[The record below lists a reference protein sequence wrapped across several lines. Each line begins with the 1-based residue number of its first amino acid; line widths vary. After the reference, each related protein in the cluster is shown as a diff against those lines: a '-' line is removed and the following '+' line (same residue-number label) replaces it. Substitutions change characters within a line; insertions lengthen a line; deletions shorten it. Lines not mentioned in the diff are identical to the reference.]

1 MSKINPIIFDYYNA
15 IRFLRSV
22 QGIIA
27 EIVEVDNALVD
38 FNEDHAVVVLDHS
51 INKYESEIERI
62 GQVYSKVSVVKN
74 DKEIYKNKDNN
85 QLKKDLEYVRDCM
98 IVIAIVKAGMFCSIE
113 SALVR
118 LGEN

>member
-1 MSKINPIIFDYYNA
+1 MSKINPIIYSYYDS

-27 EIVEVDNALVD
+27 EIVEVDNALMD
-38 FNEDHAVVVLDHS
+38 FDEEKAILVLDHY
-51 INKYESEIERI
+51 IIKYESEIERI

-74 DKEIYKNKDNN
+74 DKDIYNSKDNN

-98 IVIAIVKAGMFCSIE
+98 IVIAIVKAGMFCSLE

-118 LGEN
+118 LGE

>member
-1 MSKINPIIFDYYNA
+1 MSKINPIIYDYYNA
-15 IRFLRSV
+15 IRFLRSL
-22 QGIIA
+22 QGIVA

-38 FNEDHAVVVLDHS
+38 FNEEQAITILDHY
-51 INKYESEIERI
+51 IIKYEAEIERI

-74 DKEIYKNKDNN
+74 DKDIYKGKDND

-98 IVIAIVKAGMFCSIE
+98 IVIAIVKAGMFCSLE

-118 LGEN
+118 LGE